1 MNSMTYSSSNT
12 LSVINNITLPVNSSY
27 STLVFFRAACH
38 ANPGTER
45 NFARSSAYI
54 FKHIFLRFSKT
65 LVNNNIL
72 LLR

>member
-45 NFARSSAYI
+45 NFARSS
-54 FKHIFLRFSKT
+54 S
-65 LVNNNIL
+65 
-72 LLR
+72 